1 MYLKMNEAELDLDL
15 IRKRL
20 IDFEGMVLHV
30 YTCSQGHLS
39 LGVGRNLDAKGISE
53 DEAMHLLE
61 NDIKEVISRLDENLP
76 SWNTYPLKAQY
87 VLIDLCFNM
96 GWGTLSTFRKFLKA
110 LEEKRYLDAAA
121 ELEDSR
127 YCSQVGRR
135 CLFNAQE
142 IRSLQE

>member
-1 MYLKMNEAELDLDL
+1 MYLKMQESELDLDL
-15 IRKRL
+15 VRKRL
-20 IDFEGMVLHV
+20 IDFEGLVLHI
-30 YTCSQGHLS
+30 YKCSAGYDS
-39 LGVGRNLDAKGISE
+39 IGCGRNLQAKGISE
-53 DEAMHLLE
+53 EEAMHLLD
-61 NDIKEVISRLDENLP
+61 NDIKEVIARLDQNLP

-110 LEEKRYLDAAA
+110 LEEKRYLDAAK